1 MAKVTLKRK
10 KNIVKGGK
18 GFSTA
23 KSQYRKPR
31 KTDDDQYMVGD
42 KVYDKGGAR
51 KPKSKT
57 AGVKVRYKV
66 TGERNRNTMAD
77 PKAEMRRRRRKYS
90 SDVKVKGAKKY

>member
-1 MAKVTLKRK
+1 MAKVKLKRK

-31 KTDDDQYMVGD
+31 KTSDDQYMVGD

-57 AGVKVRYKV
+57 AGVNVRYKV
-66 TGERNRNTMAD
+66 TGEQNRMTMAD
-77 PKAEMRRRRRKYS
+77 PKAPMRRRKRKYS
-90 SDVKVKGAKKY
+90 SDVKVKGARKY